1 MGMLRRPYNAKARRN
16 SHVTAS
22 RTVARDPTEAIR
34 DAIVAGRFFPNE
46 RLIEENLVRD
56 FGSNRTA
63 VRAALTRLAHEGL
76 VVHEPNRGA
85 RVRVIAP
92 EEAVGIM
99 EARAMLESLVVRHAA
114 GKIAPAEIKELRA
127 IVREIERRFKAG
139 DLLGC
144 SAINTTLHAAIVRIA
159 DHPVAEKL
167 LRSLRAQS
175 VAFQFRP
182 ILEPGR
188 AAAMVSEHRDLMDA
202 LAAHDPDA
210 AEHAMRRHLEAAV
223 SALQAAIARER
234 TGITT

>member
-1 MGMLRRPYNAKARRN
+1 MLRRAANVKSRSN
-16 SHVTAS
+16 SQVAAS
-22 RTVARDPTEAIR
+22 RTVADDPTEAIR

-46 RLIEENLVRD
+46 RLIEEDLVRD
-56 FGSNRTA
+56 FGAKRTA

-92 EEAVGIM
+92 DEAVGIM
-99 EARAMLESLVVRHAA
+99 EARAMLETLVVRHAA
-114 GKIAPAEIKELRA
+114 LKISTVEIRELRA
-127 IVREIERRFKAG
+127 IVREIERRYKAG

-144 SAINTTLHAAIVRIA
+144 SAVNATLHAAIVRIA
-159 DHPVAEKL
+159 GHPVAAKL

-188 AAAMVSEHRDLMDA
+188 AAAMVREHRELMRA
-202 LAAHDPDA
+202 LAARDPDA
-210 AEHAMRRHLEAAV
+210 AERVMRRHLQAAV
-223 SALQAAIARER
+223 SALQSAIARER
-234 TGITT
+234 TSALP